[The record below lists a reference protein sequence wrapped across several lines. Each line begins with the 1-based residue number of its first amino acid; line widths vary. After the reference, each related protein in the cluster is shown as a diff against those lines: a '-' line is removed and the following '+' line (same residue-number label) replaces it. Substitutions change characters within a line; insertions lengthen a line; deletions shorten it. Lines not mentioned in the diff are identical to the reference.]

1 MQFSINISFSL
12 GNYKRQSDSYYRT
25 RIGNRTQAFEWY
37 HIFSDLVCSNP
48 DFKVTPLFNA
58 EYLRNGTRYRQLL
71 THALLKGVVSNDLEW
86 FSEMFNDTNIAR
98 SLCDSWASC
107 LFVLRGGLTARNV
120 YSVRMSY
127 MHVGCW
133 TGLQDLTNCNLYS
146 RSYPLRACSE
156 IRSSSADTAISR
168 QGHVGRA
175 IVDGHRSVDG

>member
-1 MQFSINISFSL
+1 M
-12 GNYKRQSDSYYRT
+12 
-25 RIGNRTQAFEWY
+25 RIGNRTQAFECY
-37 HIFSDLVCSNP
+37 HFQWPSVTSNLH
-48 DFKVTPLFNA
+48 FKVTPLFDA
-58 EYLRNGTRYRQLL
+58 EYLRNGKRYRHSYHGLA
-71 THALLKGVVSNDLEW
+71 HALLKGVVSNDLEW

-175 IVDGHRSVDG
+175 IVDRHRSVDG